1 MSWEPSSRA
10 EVLAGPAALLLLS
23 EEGDLA
29 LSSLPAEL
37 VQLAKP
43 EYRSLSWLSSCH
55 FGELPGRSAQGE
67 LGGRGAGRARGALQ
81 QVGRV
86 ALLPS
91 KPPTAYKQHK
101 TSKCL
106 TGNCH
111 HSVSLVS
118 N

>member
-1 MSWEPSSRA
+1 MRILWACHDVVQQGFGRDTWPVGELGPLKPG
-10 EVLAGPAALLLLS
+10 EVLAGPAARLLLS

-43 EYRSLSWLSSCH
+43 ESYSLSGLSSCH
-55 FGELPGRSAQGE
+55 FGELPGRSAQAE

-86 ALLPS
+86 AQLPP
-91 KPPTAYKQHK
+91 KPPTA
-101 TSKCL
+101 
-106 TGNCH
+106 
-111 HSVSLVS
+111 
-118 N
+118 